1 MLEFCLIDT
10 AIGPVGL
17 AWSEHGL
24 VRLQLPGPDR
34 AATVDLLTGRADAV
48 AAEPPVWLNET
59 VERLRRYFEG
69 EPIDL
74 SASPLDLDGVPAFHR
89 RLYLEML
96 KLGWGET
103 VTYGE
108 LAERVGAPGTAQAVG
123 QAMGRNPVAVIV
135 PCHRVLAS
143 GNKMG
148 GFSAPGGTQTKRKLL
163 EMEGVSIGAPRGQTA
178 FAF

>member
-1 MLEFCLIDT
+1 M
-10 AIGPVGL
+10 
-17 AWSEHGL
+17 
-24 VRLQLPGPDR
+24 
-34 AATVDLLTGRADAV
+34 
-48 AAEPPVWLNET
+48 
-59 VERLRRYFEG
+59 
-69 EPIDL
+69 
-74 SASPLDLDGVPAFHR
+74 
-89 RLYLEML
+89 
-96 KLGWGET
+96 
-103 VTYGE
+103 TYGE

-148 GFSAPGGTQTKRKLL
+148 GFSAPGGTRTKRKLL